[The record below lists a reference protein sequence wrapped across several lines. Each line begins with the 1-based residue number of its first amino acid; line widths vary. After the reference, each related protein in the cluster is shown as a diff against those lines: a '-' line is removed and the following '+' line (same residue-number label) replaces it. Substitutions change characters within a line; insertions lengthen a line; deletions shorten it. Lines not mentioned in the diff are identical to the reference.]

1 MKTFRFVLLLFLVLS
16 ISNTAWAQ
24 NQTVK
29 GRVMDSKL
37 KEPLMGVSILE
48 IGTSNGTVTDLDGNF
63 TLSVPKGVVLRISYV
78 GYLVQ
83 EVPINGKTYLDIFL
97 KEDTE
102 LLDEVVIVGYGAQKK
117 ATLSGSVTS
126 VGGEKLAKTPV
137 TNVSQGLAGR
147 LPGVVA
153 VSNTS
158 EPGYDGATITVRGV
172 NTFGKADPLVV
183 VDGVP
188 GRSLERIDPS
198 TIETMSVLK
207 DASAAIYGAQA
218 ANGVI
223 LITTK
228 RGKAGKP
235 RVGFTY
241 NYGIAAPTV
250 IPEMTNAVEYAT
262 LMNEIDKYAG
272 NKGRYTVDDLRLYAD
287 GSDPWGHPD
296 TDWFNETLK
305 SWSPQT
311 YANATIDGG
320 TENVKYFVSVSA
332 KGQDAFYRHSG
343 SNYHQYD
350 LKMNLDMKINKY
362 VDTYVNVTGRMEDRK
377 YPTRS
382 AENIFRMLMR
392 SKPNSPAYWPD
403 GRPGPDIEFGDN
415 PVVICT
421 NQTGYERDKR
431 YVLNGDF
438 GVNIKVPYVEGLTL
452 KATASLDKTFRFRKI
467 WQKPWYLYSWDGTSM
482 DENGQPL
489 LVEGKK
495 GFSDPRLTE
504 SMEDNL
510 GVLLS
515 GIASY
520 SHTFA
525 QDHDVNILAGV
536 ERITDKG
543 DSFEAYRR
551 YFLSAAIDQLFAGGQ
566 DEMNNTGTGYEEA
579 RLNYFGRVNYA
590 YKSKYLAEFVWRY
603 QGSYIF
609 DRSNK
614 FGFFPGISLGYVISE
629 EDFFKKKLPFISFAK
644 VRASWGQTGNDLI
657 DPYQYLASYTFNDLM
672 YLTNNGTTMNQAL
685 KEGVAPNQNVTWE
698 TATQKN
704 IGLDLQFL
712 NGDLAFTIDYFHNKR
727 SDILWK
733 RNASVPGTSGLV
745 LPDENLGK
753 VQNQGVDFN
762 IDYRRNFK
770 DFRLGINLNGVYAK
784 NKILF
789 WDEAPGTPE
798 WQKSTG
804 KPIDSG
810 LYYEAI
816 GIFKDQ
822 VAVDA
827 YPHWAGARPGD
838 IIFKDVN
845 GDNVIDGNDRVRN
858 DKSRTPRFTG
868 GLNVHRIRISEKY
881 IDIFYDRID
890 HKVWLGTSN
899 KITQIDP
906 ILLRQEIQ
914 QSQKVKITDIE
925 INSNEEL
932 SYTDRQSKHI
942 RLTAKQNNLRISFSD
957 YQYKGESL
965 TNYAFKLDGYHSQWI
980 ELNRNEN
987 SITLPNLSPG
997 DYTLYIGSLENISD
1011 NKQTE
1016 AILYI
1021 TITPPWYLSWYAYL
1035 FYLLVVIGLVWWILR
1050 FIIIRQQLRKE
1061 RELKN
1066 YFMEQAKSKID
1077 FFTNIAHEFK
1087 SPLSLII
1094 APSSKLLSEET
1105 EQEKK
1110 ALLELIYENA
1120 KKAGFAYPFHY

>member
-29 GRVMDSKL
+29 GRVIDSKL
-37 KEPLMGVSILE
+37 KEALMGVSILE

-63 TLSVPKGVVLRISYV
+63 TLSVPKGAVLRISYV

-83 EVPINGKTYLDIFL
+83 EVPINGKTSLDIFL

-158 EPGYDGATITVRGV
+158 EPEYDGATITVRGV

-672 YLTNNGTTMNQAL
+672 YLTNNGATMNQAL

-822 VAVDA
+822 AAVDA

-868 GLNVHRIRISEKY
+868 GLNVDLGYKDFDLSFLLQGAMGGVFYQTTESGDFANFLKS
-881 IDIFYDRID
+881 FYDNRWTEENPD
-890 HKVWLGTSN
+890 ADFPRTYN
-899 KITQIDP
+899 
-906 ILLRQEIQ
+906 R
-914 QSQKVKITDIE
+914 
-925 INSNEEL
+925 SNEYFINQQNTFWL
-932 SYTDRQSKHI
+932 HKTDYI
-942 RLTAKQNNLRISFSD
+942 RLKN
-957 YQYKGESL
+957 
-965 TNYAFKLDGYHSQWI
+965 I
-980 ELNRNEN
+980 ELGYTVPSIWSKKIGVEHLRVYINAYNLLTISPDMKDYDPEN
-987 SITLPNLSPG
+987 TSGSGYNYPLNKVINFGVNL
-997 DYTLYIGSLENISD
+997 T
-1011 NKQTE
+1011 
-1016 AILYI
+1016 
-1021 TITPPWYLSWYAYL
+1021 
-1035 FYLLVVIGLVWWILR
+1035 F
-1050 FIIIRQQLRKE
+1050 
-1061 RELKN
+1061 
-1066 YFMEQAKSKID
+1066 
-1077 FFTNIAHEFK
+1077 
-1087 SPLSLII
+1087 
-1094 APSSKLLSEET
+1094 
-1105 EQEKK
+1105 
-1110 ALLELIYENA
+1110 
-1120 KKAGFAYPFHY
+1120 

>member
-1 MKTFRFVLLLFLVLS
+1 M
-16 ISNTAWAQ
+16 
-24 NQTVK
+24 
-29 GRVMDSKL
+29 
-37 KEPLMGVSILE
+37 
-48 IGTSNGTVTDLDGNF
+48 
-63 TLSVPKGVVLRISYV
+63 
-78 GYLVQ
+78 
-83 EVPINGKTYLDIFL
+83 
-97 KEDTE
+97 
-102 LLDEVVIVGYGAQKK
+102 
-117 ATLSGSVTS
+117 
-126 VGGEKLAKTPV
+126 
-137 TNVSQGLAGR
+137 
-147 LPGVVA
+147 
-153 VSNTS
+153 
-158 EPGYDGATITVRGV
+158 
-172 NTFGKADPLVV
+172 
-183 VDGVP
+183 
-188 GRSLERIDPS
+188 
-198 TIETMSVLK
+198 
-207 DASAAIYGAQA
+207 
-218 ANGVI
+218 
-223 LITTK
+223 ITTK

-590 YKSKYLAEFVWRY
+590 YKSKYLVEFVWRY

-672 YLTNNGTTMNQAL
+672 YLTNNGATMNQAL

-704 IGLDLQFL
+704 IGFDLQFL
-712 NGDLAFTIDYFHNKR
+712 NGDLAFTIDYFYNKR

-733 RNASVPGTSGLV
+733 RNASVPSTSGLV

-822 VAVDA
+822 AAVDA

-845 GDNVIDGNDRVRN
+845 GDDVIDGNDRVRN

-868 GLNVHRIRISEKY
+868 GLNVDLGYKDFDLSFLLQGAMGGVFYQTTESGDFANFLKS
-881 IDIFYDRID
+881 FYDNRWTEENPD
-890 HKVWLGTSN
+890 ADSPRTYN
-899 KITQIDP
+899 
-906 ILLRQEIQ
+906 R
-914 QSQKVKITDIE
+914 
-925 INSNEEL
+925 SNEYFINQQNTFWL
-932 SYTDRQSKHI
+932 HKTDYI
-942 RLTAKQNNLRISFSD
+942 RLKNIELGYTVPSIWSKKIGVEHLRIYINAYNLLTFSPDMKD
-957 YQYKGESL
+957 YDPENTSGSGYNYPLNKVINFGVNL
-965 TNYAFKLDGYHSQWI
+965 TF
-980 ELNRNEN
+980 
-987 SITLPNLSPG
+987 
-997 DYTLYIGSLENISD
+997 
-1011 NKQTE
+1011 
-1016 AILYI
+1016 
-1021 TITPPWYLSWYAYL
+1021 
-1035 FYLLVVIGLVWWILR
+1035 
-1050 FIIIRQQLRKE
+1050 
-1061 RELKN
+1061 
-1066 YFMEQAKSKID
+1066 
-1077 FFTNIAHEFK
+1077 
-1087 SPLSLII
+1087 
-1094 APSSKLLSEET
+1094 
-1105 EQEKK
+1105 
-1110 ALLELIYENA
+1110 
-1120 KKAGFAYPFHY
+1120 

>member
-311 YANATIDGG
+311 YANANIDGG

-590 YKSKYLAEFVWRY
+590 YKSKYLVEFVWRY

-629 EDFFKKKLPFISFAK
+629 EDFFKESLPMFDNFKIRGSYGKVGDEGDFA
-644 VRASWGQTGNDLI
+644 A
-657 DPYQYLASYTFNDLM
+657 YQYLTGYTYPSGNYVLGSGGLTNGAKDKGMPNTNLTWYESTTANVGFEASVLSGLINVEFDYFIRKRDGLLATRILTLPTTFGQSLPQENLNSDKTQGFEIVLGHRKTIGDFTYDVKANFSTTRNYNRHVERAASANMYDNWRNNSNDRYKDIQWGKVCIGQFQSYEEILNSPVQDNNGNKSLMPGDLKFEDWNNDGIIDGKDDQPIGFGNTPRMYYGLNLYGEYKGFDLTVFFQGAAGHEVFTTGDFMAPFIQQGLGNGITLNLDRWHREDPSDMSSEWIPGYMPALRPTGFSANASKNTWTRQKANYLRLKTIEIGYTFPKKWMQRAGIENLRV
-672 YLTNNGTTMNQAL
+672 YVNSFN
-685 KEGVAPNQNVTWE
+685 
-698 TATQKN
+698 TAT
-704 IGLDLQFL
+704 I
-712 NGDLAFTIDYFHNKR
+712 T
-727 SDILWK
+727 
-733 RNASVPGTSGLV
+733 
-745 LPDENLGK
+745 
-753 VQNQGVDFN
+753 
-762 IDYRRNFK
+762 
-770 DFRLGINLNGVYAK
+770 
-784 NKILF
+784 
-789 WDEAPGTPE
+789 
-798 WQKSTG
+798 
-804 KPIDSG
+804 
-810 LYYEAI
+810 
-816 GIFKDQ
+816 
-822 VAVDA
+822 
-827 YPHWAGARPGD
+827 
-838 IIFKDVN
+838 
-845 GDNVIDGNDRVRN
+845 
-858 DKSRTPRFTG
+858 SRTG
-868 GLNVHRIRISEKY
+868 IMKY
-881 IDIFYDRID
+881 M
-890 HKVWLGTSN
+890 
-899 KITQIDP
+899 DP
-906 ILLRQEIQ
+906 
-914 QSQKVKITDIE
+914 
-925 INSNEEL
+925 
-932 SYTDRQSKHI
+932 
-942 RLTAKQNNLRISFSD
+942 
-957 YQYKGESL
+957 
-965 TNYAFKLDGYHSQWI
+965 
-980 ELNRNEN
+980 EN
-987 SITLPNLSPG
+987 SESMFRYYPQMKTFNFGVNL
-997 DYTLYIGSLENISD
+997 T
-1011 NKQTE
+1011 
-1016 AILYI
+1016 
-1021 TITPPWYLSWYAYL
+1021 
-1035 FYLLVVIGLVWWILR
+1035 F
-1050 FIIIRQQLRKE
+1050 
-1061 RELKN
+1061 
-1066 YFMEQAKSKID
+1066 
-1077 FFTNIAHEFK
+1077 
-1087 SPLSLII
+1087 
-1094 APSSKLLSEET
+1094 
-1105 EQEKK
+1105 
-1110 ALLELIYENA
+1110 
-1120 KKAGFAYPFHY
+1120 

>member
-421 NQTGYERDKR
+421 N
-431 YVLNGDF
+431 
-438 GVNIKVPYVEGLTL
+438 
-452 KATASLDKTFRFRKI
+452 
-467 WQKPWYLYSWDGTSM
+467 
-482 DENGQPL
+482 
-489 LVEGKK
+489 
-495 GFSDPRLTE
+495 
-504 SMEDNL
+504 
-510 GVLLS
+510 
-515 GIASY
+515 
-520 SHTFA
+520 
-525 QDHDVNILAGV
+525 
-536 ERITDKG
+536 
-543 DSFEAYRR
+543 
-551 YFLSAAIDQLFAGGQ
+551 
-566 DEMNNTGTGYEEA
+566 
-579 RLNYFGRVNYA
+579 
-590 YKSKYLAEFVWRY
+590 
-603 QGSYIF
+603 
-609 DRSNK
+609 
-614 FGFFPGISLGYVISE
+614 
-629 EDFFKKKLPFISFAK
+629 
-644 VRASWGQTGNDLI
+644 
-657 DPYQYLASYTFNDLM
+657 
-672 YLTNNGTTMNQAL
+672 
-685 KEGVAPNQNVTWE
+685 
-698 TATQKN
+698 
-704 IGLDLQFL
+704 
-712 NGDLAFTIDYFHNKR
+712 
-727 SDILWK
+727 
-733 RNASVPGTSGLV
+733 
-745 LPDENLGK
+745 
-753 VQNQGVDFN
+753 
-762 IDYRRNFK
+762 
-770 DFRLGINLNGVYAK
+770 
-784 NKILF
+784 
-789 WDEAPGTPE
+789 
-798 WQKSTG
+798 
-804 KPIDSG
+804 
-810 LYYEAI
+810 
-816 GIFKDQ
+816 
-822 VAVDA
+822 
-827 YPHWAGARPGD
+827 
-838 IIFKDVN
+838 
-845 GDNVIDGNDRVRN
+845 
-858 DKSRTPRFTG
+858 
-868 GLNVHRIRISEKY
+868 
-881 IDIFYDRID
+881 
-890 HKVWLGTSN
+890 
-899 KITQIDP
+899 
-906 ILLRQEIQ
+906 
-914 QSQKVKITDIE
+914 
-925 INSNEEL
+925 
-932 SYTDRQSKHI
+932 
-942 RLTAKQNNLRISFSD
+942 
-957 YQYKGESL
+957 
-965 TNYAFKLDGYHSQWI
+965 
-980 ELNRNEN
+980 
-987 SITLPNLSPG
+987 
-997 DYTLYIGSLENISD
+997 
-1011 NKQTE
+1011 
-1016 AILYI
+1016 
-1021 TITPPWYLSWYAYL
+1021 
-1035 FYLLVVIGLVWWILR
+1035 
-1050 FIIIRQQLRKE
+1050 
-1061 RELKN
+1061 
-1066 YFMEQAKSKID
+1066 
-1077 FFTNIAHEFK
+1077 
-1087 SPLSLII
+1087 
-1094 APSSKLLSEET
+1094 
-1105 EQEKK
+1105 
-1110 ALLELIYENA
+1110 
-1120 KKAGFAYPFHY
+1120 

>member
-29 GRVMDSKL
+29 GKVIDSKL
-37 KEPLMGVSILE
+37 KEALMGVSILE

-63 TLSVPKGVVLRISYV
+63 TLSVPKGAVLRISYV

-83 EVPINGKTYLDIFL
+83 EVPINGKTSLDIFL

-551 YFLSAAIDQLFAGGQ
+551 YFLSAVL
-566 DEMNNTGTGYEEA
+566 
-579 RLNYFGRVNYA
+579 
-590 YKSKYLAEFVWRY
+590 K
-603 QGSYIF
+603 IF
-609 DRSNK
+609 
-614 FGFFPGISLGYVISE
+614 
-629 EDFFKKKLPFISFAK
+629 
-644 VRASWGQTGNDLI
+644 
-657 DPYQYLASYTFNDLM
+657 
-672 YLTNNGTTMNQAL
+672 
-685 KEGVAPNQNVTWE
+685 
-698 TATQKN
+698 
-704 IGLDLQFL
+704 
-712 NGDLAFTIDYFHNKR
+712 
-727 SDILWK
+727 
-733 RNASVPGTSGLV
+733 
-745 LPDENLGK
+745 
-753 VQNQGVDFN
+753 
-762 IDYRRNFK
+762 
-770 DFRLGINLNGVYAK
+770 
-784 NKILF
+784 
-789 WDEAPGTPE
+789 
-798 WQKSTG
+798 
-804 KPIDSG
+804 
-810 LYYEAI
+810 
-816 GIFKDQ
+816 
-822 VAVDA
+822 
-827 YPHWAGARPGD
+827 
-838 IIFKDVN
+838 
-845 GDNVIDGNDRVRN
+845 
-858 DKSRTPRFTG
+858 
-868 GLNVHRIRISEKY
+868 
-881 IDIFYDRID
+881 
-890 HKVWLGTSN
+890 
-899 KITQIDP
+899 
-906 ILLRQEIQ
+906 
-914 QSQKVKITDIE
+914 
-925 INSNEEL
+925 
-932 SYTDRQSKHI
+932 
-942 RLTAKQNNLRISFSD
+942 
-957 YQYKGESL
+957 
-965 TNYAFKLDGYHSQWI
+965 
-980 ELNRNEN
+980 
-987 SITLPNLSPG
+987 
-997 DYTLYIGSLENISD
+997 
-1011 NKQTE
+1011 
-1016 AILYI
+1016 
-1021 TITPPWYLSWYAYL
+1021 
-1035 FYLLVVIGLVWWILR
+1035 
-1050 FIIIRQQLRKE
+1050 
-1061 RELKN
+1061 
-1066 YFMEQAKSKID
+1066 
-1077 FFTNIAHEFK
+1077 
-1087 SPLSLII
+1087 LSLLFFLCCFYFYCFCCLCRTIGFLFHCHDTVIVFHSFFQSFFVGVCAFRSFFQHCDPLI
-1094 APSSKLLSEET
+1094 AAIFLCGT
-1105 EQEKK
+1105 
-1110 ALLELIYENA
+1110 I
-1120 KKAGFAYPFHY
+1120 

>member
-1 MKTFRFVLLLFLVLS
+1 MKTFLFVLLLFVVLS

-590 YKSKYLAEFVWRY
+590 YKSKYLVEFVWRY

-629 EDFFKKKLPFISFAK
+629 ESFFKELLPKVDYFKLRGSVGLLGSDNVDPFLYRRKYDWTVNGAVFGSNPTTQNTLYNSVTYPMEELTWEKCRSINFGFDLSAWRGLLGIEFDVFYKYTYDILRPISGAYPSSLGGHYPSIENSGALDNRGFELTLKHSNRVGQVSYNLNGNLSFARNRILRMTQGDGTLPWK
-644 VRASWGQTGNDLI
+644 NKLGTSVGAVWGYKSLGLFQTQEELDNAPISSNPIRLGDIKYADIDGDGRLTWNDEVKIARSTMPEMMFSLTGDAQWKGFDISVQLQGAALCDKMLQQEWYNGVRDQTPLTRPWYAGWDNAPLFLVENSWRPDFTNAEYPRLSTVASSNSSEI
-657 DPYQYLASYTFNDLM
+657 
-672 YLTNNGTTMNQAL
+672 
-685 KEGVAPNQNVTWE
+685 
-698 TATQKN
+698 
-704 IGLDLQFL
+704 
-712 NGDLAFTIDYFHNKR
+712 
-727 SDILWK
+727 SDFWK
-733 RNASVPGTSGLV
+733 RNGAYLRLKNVT
-745 LPDENLGK
+745 LGYTFPK
-753 VQNQGVDFN
+753 KWMKKAGV
-762 IDYRRNFK
+762 
-770 DFRLGINLNGVYAK
+770 
-784 NKILF
+784 
-789 WDEAPGTPE
+789 
-798 WQKSTG
+798 
-804 KPIDSG
+804 
-810 LYYEAI
+810 
-816 GIFKDQ
+816 
-822 VAVDA
+822 
-827 YPHWAGARPGD
+827 
-838 IIFKDVN
+838 
-845 GDNVIDGNDRVRN
+845 
-858 DKSRTPRFTG
+858 
-868 GLNVHRIRISEKY
+868 
-881 IDIFYDRID
+881 
-890 HKVWLGTSN
+890 
-899 KITQIDP
+899 
-906 ILLRQEIQ
+906 
-914 QSQKVKITDIE
+914 
-925 INSNEEL
+925 
-932 SYTDRQSKHI
+932 
-942 RLTAKQNNLRISFSD
+942 NNLRVFASGFNL
-957 YQYKGESL
+957 L
-965 TNYAFKLDGYHSQWI
+965 TFTAFKYLDPESSNVIQGYYPQQ
-980 ELNRNEN
+980 R
-987 SITLPNLSPG
+987 TF
-997 DYTLYIGSLENISD
+997 T
-1011 NKQTE
+1011 
-1016 AILYI
+1016 
-1021 TITPPWYLSWYAYL
+1021 
-1035 FYLLVVIGLVWWILR
+1035 FGLDVT
-1050 FIIIRQQLRKE
+1050 F
-1061 RELKN
+1061 
-1066 YFMEQAKSKID
+1066 
-1077 FFTNIAHEFK
+1077 
-1087 SPLSLII
+1087 
-1094 APSSKLLSEET
+1094 
-1105 EQEKK
+1105 
-1110 ALLELIYENA
+1110 
-1120 KKAGFAYPFHY
+1120 